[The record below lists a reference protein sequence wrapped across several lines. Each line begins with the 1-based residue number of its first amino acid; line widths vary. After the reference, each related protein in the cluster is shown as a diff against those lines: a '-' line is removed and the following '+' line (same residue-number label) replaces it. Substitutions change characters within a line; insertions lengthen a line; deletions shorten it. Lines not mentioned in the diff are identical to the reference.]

1 MRQLTDDLAAEFRRY
16 KALAEGA
23 IAQLDD
29 PALTTRIAPDG
40 NSIAIL
46 VWHIAGNLRSR
57 FSDFLTSD
65 GEKPW
70 RDRDE
75 EFVERRVTK
84 AELLAHWEPAWETL
98 FGALTTLEDGMFGR
112 NVAIRGVPLRIDE
125 ALFRALAHISYHVGQ
140 IVLVAKTLQT
150 GHWKYLSIPPGQSKT
165 YNAAPTKEKPD
176 AQAEAL
182 KTRR

>member
-1 MRQLTDDLAAEFRRY
+1 MRITTDAIAAEFRRY

-23 IAQLDD
+23 FAQLDD
-29 PALTTRIAPDG
+29 AALTARLAPDG

-46 VWHIAGNLRSR
+46 VWHISGNLRSR

-84 AELLAHWEPAWETL
+84 EELLKFDGRPL
-98 FGALTTLEDGMFGR
+98 FPERRARTVKYHLSEREAALYT
-112 NVAIRGVPLRIDE
+112 A
-125 ALFRALAHISYHVGQ
+125 
-140 IVLVAKTLQT
+140 
-150 GHWKYLSIPPGQSKT
+150 
-165 YNAAPTKEKPD
+165 YNAG
-176 AQAEAL
+176 AQS
-182 KTRR
+182 

>member
-1 MRQLTDDLAAEFRRY
+1 MRTTTDAIAAEFRRY

-29 PALTTRIAPDG
+29 AALTTRLAPDG

-46 VWHIAGNLRSR
+46 VWHISGNLRSR
-57 FSDFLTSD
+57 FSEFLTGD

-75 EFVERRVTK
+75 EFVERQVSRE
-84 AELLAHWEPAWETL
+84 ELLAHWAPGWATL
-98 FGALTTLEDGMFGR
+98 LDALTEIEDGMFER
-112 NVAIRGVPLRIDE
+112 KVAIRGVPLRVDE
-125 ALFRALAHISYHVGQ
+125 ALFRSLAHISYHVGQ
-140 IVLVAKTLQT
+140 IVLIAKTLQT
-150 GHWKYLSIPPGQSKT
+150 GRWKYLSIPPGQSKA
-165 YNAAPTKEKPD
+165 YNAAPTAEKAD

-182 KTRR
+182 KARR